1 MLLTERYSNDIHG
14 VLTCYDRILI
24 HGNIAGWCFADGMTG
39 FLNSK
44 GIRIFDF
51 PKFAEPL
58 NEGVRQNAEKIAK
71 ENGIEIEFIRKTGA
85 FRKDDKLAEIIEK
98 RGSHPGL
105 VHIFSAME
113 GCNTYKPWHAKE
125 SGKTF
130 LKFDTSKCLH
140 YYFYFIDKEYGL
152 CYMRVPTWAPFRLQF
167 YMNGHN
173 LLENKLKKN
182 GIEYTMIE
190 NAFHEISDFNKAQ
203 ELSDKI
209 RVEDL
214 HQALDAIAS
223 RYCPIPE
230 EYAVSYN
237 WSIMQVEYAMDI
249 CFKKQEVLQTMYN
262 QIIKTAVHTVDP
274 DNIASFL
281 GKRFSLLFEGEA
293 GSKYNKRILG
303 TRIKHQMGEV
313 SVKMYDK
320 AGIIL
325 RIECTSNDVSQ
336 FKQVRDVAQ
345 RDGTTVQKTAPV
357 KKSIYSLFVLSN
369 IFKGVVKRYLE
380 YVSEFDDPSDGIK
393 KLDKVTKDV
402 RKDDRNYKG
411 FNFFSSE
418 DQQVFEA
425 IARGEFN
432 IRGMQNKNLR
442 SLLSDKSTAAISRVI
457 KRLRT
462 HGLIKKVKNSYRY
475 YLTALGKSTIVAGL
489 KIKNMLLTSEFSSF
503 STVEA

>member
-1 MLLTERYSNDIHG
+1 MLLTERYSNEIHG
-14 VLTCYDRILI
+14 VLMCYDRILI

-39 FLNSK
+39 FLKSR

-58 NEGVRQNAEKIAK
+58 NKSIRQNAEKVAE
-71 ENGIEIEFIRKTGA
+71 ENGVEIEFIRKTKA
-85 FRKDDKLAEIIEK
+85 FRKDDKIAEIIQK

-113 GCNTYKPWHAKE
+113 GCNTYRPWHDKK
-125 SGKTF
+125 SGRTF
-130 LKFDTSKCLH
+130 LKYDKSKCLH
-140 YYFYFIDKEYGL
+140 YYFYFIDKDCGL

-173 LLENKLKKN
+173 LLKNKLKKN
-182 GIEYTMIE
+182 GIEYTMID
-190 NAFHEISDFNKAQ
+190 NAFHEISNFEKAQ

-214 HQALDAIAS
+214 HQALDAIAK
-223 RYCPIPE
+223 RYCPLPE
-230 EYAVSYN
+230 EYAISRN

-249 CFKKQEVLQTMYN
+249 CFKKQEVLKPMYN
-262 QIIKTAVHTVDP
+262 NIIKTAVHTVDP
-274 DNIASFL
+274 ENIASFL
-281 GKRFSLLFEGEA
+281 GKRFSLLFESEA

-320 AGIIL
+320 AGVIL
-325 RIECTSNDVSQ
+325 RIECTSNDVSK
-336 FKQVRDVAQ
+336 FKQVRDVTQ
-345 RDGTTVQKTAPV
+345 RDGTVVRKTAPV
-357 KKSIYSLFVLSN
+357 KKSIYSLFALAN
-369 IFKGVVKRYLE
+369 IFKCVVKRYLE
-380 YVSEFDDPSDGIK
+380 FVSDFDDPSDGIK
-393 KLDKVTKDV
+393 KLDRVTKDV

-411 FNFFSSE
+411 FNFFSAE
-418 DQQVFEA
+418 DQQVLEA
-425 IARGEFN
+425 IAHGEFN

-442 SLLSDKSTAAISRVI
+442 ELLPGKSSATISRII

-462 HGLIKKVKNSYRY
+462 HGLIKKVRSSYKY
-475 YLTALGKSTIVAGL
+475 YLTSLGKAAIVAGL
-489 KIKNMLLTSEFSSF
+489 KIKNMLLTAEFSSF